1 MANMLPPH
9 ALSAGRPARLG
20 APRGFT
26 TGCAALAGVVLLAAA
41 APPARGA
48 GQPPAGQG
56 SGQPAS
62 DTGWTPP
69 RAPDGRPDV
78 QGVWVNFDRT
88 PLERPIETDAGR
100 LAALERWFPGLEVT
114 PQGIRGIRGPNPGG
128 LAKLLGE
135 GDGEGHSSKRSA
147 LRRSMVVD
155 PPSGRVPIRPDAERR
170 KDRNLRRLT
179 DSYAYHTPWER
190 CITRGVPGGMFPAG
204 YNNAYRILQTPD
216 HVAILYEMIHEPRI
230 VPLDGRPH
238 VDGAVRLWNGDSRGR
253 WEGDALVVEVA
264 NYRSEQVGTIA
275 TGISTTA
282 TLKAVPQSAGM
293 RVVER
298 FTLIGP
304 GRMRYDVTIEDPE
317 VYDGPWTVSM
327 PLHRDDEYDLYEYA
341 CHEGNYGLPN
351 SLSGARA
358 AERNVAARQ
367 PADR

>member
-1 MANMLPPH
+1 MH
-9 ALSAGRPARLG
+9 VKGLSMIVPAMREVGRRRRGAR
-20 APRGFT
+20 A
-26 TGCAALAGVVLLAAA
+26 AALAGAVLLTAA
-41 APPARGA
+41 APPPAQGA

-56 SGQPAS
+56 SGRPAA

-88 PLERPIETDAGR
+88 PLERPIETDAAR

-298 FTLIGP
+298 FTLVGP

-317 VYDGPWTVSM
+317 VYDAPWTVSM
-327 PLHRDDEYDLYEYA
+327 PLHRDDDYEMYEYA

-358 AERNVAARQ
+358 AERNAAARQ